1 METNDEKEL
10 EGFLSE
16 TPSASEEEVE
26 EREIEEEEK
35 PQEVGEDEEE
45 EETEGDEPE
54 DVEEVSALTA
64 REQALIAQ
72 FTESPDSAEAE
83 EYDPSKPPEAV
94 WEAQSYQ
101 FLKEGENID
110 DILADPAKFNA
121 KMQEFYNAALQRG
134 AQMALEAT
142 YRSLPRTIT
151 TYAKQQIETVNLV
164 NDFYNR
170 NKDLVPLK
178 PALARIAQKIG
189 TEHPEYTL
197 TQLLSESAKTAR
209 TIFKVPK
216 KQQAVSTKTPA
227 FVGQKGGA
235 NRVSSKRS
243 TGTNTLEE
251 QVMDLIS

>member
-1 METNDEKEL
+1 VETNEEEKEL
-10 EGFLSE
+10 ESFFSDAE
-16 TPSASEEEVE
+16 PDPEEE
-26 EREIEEEEK
+26 EIEEEE
-35 PQEVGEDEEE
+35 
-45 EETEGDEPE
+45 ETPEEPE
-54 DVEEVSALTA
+54 EPEAPEEPEEVSALTA

-72 FTESPDSAEAE
+72 FTESPDSVEE
-83 EYDPSKPPEAV
+83 EYDPSKPPAPQ
-94 WEAQSYQ
+94 WESQSYV
-101 FLKEGENID
+101 FLKEDESID

-121 KMQEFYNAALQRG
+121 KIQELYNAALQRG

-164 NDFYNR
+164 NSFYER

-209 TIFKVPK
+209 TIFKVP
-216 KQQAVSTKTPA
+216 QASTKPKGSTSPA

-235 NRVSSKRS
+235 NRVTPKRS
-243 TGTNTLEE
+243 TGSKTLEE